1 MLICA
6 TAVGPVELLEI
17 VDIKESVTY
26 ALSIPPIVGAPSI
39 ERFLLDGWE
48 TTNLGTATVWFS
60 FLSVS
65 MIHKSGLRIAHNKKG
80 CHPDAERSEAEG
92 SAVVLHTSK
101 PANASGLATIH
112 SERKLRVLQGAFT
125 VHLLILEVR
134 KLAWDTR

>member
-1 MLICA
+1 VLICA

-65 MIHKSGLRIAHNKKG
+65 KIHKSGLRSPHNKLPVILTLSAAKRKDLRLFFT
-80 CHPDAERSEAEG
+80 HRNPPMLPDWRPTTHDPKVTWSIALF
-92 SAVVLHTSK
+92 SAMR
-101 PANASGLATIH
+101 P
-112 SERKLRVLQGAFT
+112 RVRA
-125 VHLLILEVR
+125 
-134 KLAWDTR
+134 